1 MLEYPLPSD
10 TLFVSMERIMDTMVV
25 SVAGDGG
32 QVRRRRIARS
42 EEEKR
47 RILAEALEPGASVA
61 AVARRHGL
69 NANLLF
75 TWRRQFAGAAEER
88 EALPRLVPASI
99 VGATQEAS
107 PRVDRRQALAG
118 LIEIDLGDGRVVRFD
133 QNVSAAALRRVL
145 DVLTAR

>member
-1 MLEYPLPSD
+1 MLEYPLSSD
-10 TLFVSMERIMDTMVV
+10 TMFVSMERIVDTMVV
-25 SVAGDGG
+25 SVAGDDG
-32 QVRRRRIARS
+32 QARRRRVARS

-75 TWRRQFAGAAEER
+75 TWRRQFAVIEG

-99 VGATQEAS
+99 VEATQEA
-107 PRVDRRQALAG
+107 PPKVDRRQALAG

>member
-1 MLEYPLPSD
+1 MSEYPYSSD
-10 TLFVSMERIMDTMVV
+10 TIFVSTERIMDTMVV

-32 QVRRRRIARS
+32 PVRRRRIVRS
-42 EEEKR
+42 EQEKR
-47 RILAEALEPGASVA
+47 RILAEASEPGVSVA

-75 TWRRQFAGAAEER
+75 TWRRQFAGTAEGR
-88 EALPRLVPASI
+88 EALPRLVPAS
-99 VGATQEAS
+99 VVDANQDGPPET
-107 PRVDRRQALAG
+107 DRRQTLAG
-118 LIEIDLGDGRVVRFD
+118 VIEIDLGDGRVVRFD